1 MAGFKGKRAYITG
14 GSSGIGLATAKL
26 LAGMGAHVAIFSR
39 DEAKLEAALGSI
51 RKAGEKTGAGV
62 TAHALDV
69 ANEAS
74 VRQVLDATSADFGPP
89 DLLINSAGIS
99 QADYFENIDDAAF
112 DRIMRVNLYGT
123 RNTIAAVVP
132 VMKQRG
138 SGHIVN
144 VASVAGIIGVF
155 GFTGYC
161 ASKFAV
167 IGLSEAL
174 RGELR
179 PHGIGVSVLCPPDTD
194 TPMLLGENRNKPEET
209 LKISEGG
216 GLLAAETVARATIEG
231 ICKNRFMIV
240 PGAGARFAWLA
251 KRLVPGLVFA
261 VMDRDVRT
269 VQRERAQGAEG
280 PRGQG

>member
-39 DEAKLEAALGSI
+39 DEEKLQAALGSI
-51 RKAGEKTGAGV
+51 REAGGETRVDV
-62 TAHALDV
+62 TAHPLDV
-69 ANEAS
+69 ANEGS
-74 VRQVLDATSADFGPP
+74 VRRVLDATLADFGPP

-99 QADYFENIDDAAF
+99 QADYFENIDADAF
-112 DRIMRVNLYGT
+112 DRIMQVNLYGT
-123 RNTIAAVVP
+123 RHTVAAVLP
-132 VMKQRG
+132 AMKQRG

-144 VASVAGIIGVF
+144 VASVAGYIGVF

-194 TPMLLGENRNKPEET
+194 TPMLHNENVNKPQET

-216 GLLAAETVARATIEG
+216 GLLTAEAVARATMEG
-231 ICKNRFMIV
+231 IGKNRFMII
-240 PGAGARFAWLA
+240 PGAGARFTWLA

-261 VMDRDVRT
+261 IMDRDVRS
-269 VQRERAQGAEG
+269 VQKN
-280 PRGQG
+280 RG